1 MNPLR
6 GEQKGPGRCP
16 GAVLCFNMR
25 VASDQR
31 VCLRVG
37 PRLHGRNPP
46 PPGCA
51 QQNGASDKELWRA
64 RRISTFEVP
73 VTCGTTQRNTV
84 AANKDAFHIVPSRRR
99 TARKPQEGRRI
110 LHLLSS

>member
-46 PPGCA
+46 PRLRAAKRCVGQGA
-51 QQNGASDKELWRA
+51 LAGASNLD
-64 RRISTFEVP
+64 F
-73 VTCGTTQRNTV
+73 
-84 AANKDAFHIVPSRRR
+84 
-99 TARKPQEGRRI
+99 
-110 LHLLSS
+110 

>member
-46 PPGCA
+46 PPA
-51 QQNGASDKELWRA
+51 A
-64 RRISTFEVP
+64 RSK
-73 VTCGTTQRNTV
+73 TV
-84 AANKDAFHIVPSRRR
+84 RR
-99 TARKPQEGRRI
+99 TRSFGGRVESR
-110 LHLLSS
+110 LLRSP